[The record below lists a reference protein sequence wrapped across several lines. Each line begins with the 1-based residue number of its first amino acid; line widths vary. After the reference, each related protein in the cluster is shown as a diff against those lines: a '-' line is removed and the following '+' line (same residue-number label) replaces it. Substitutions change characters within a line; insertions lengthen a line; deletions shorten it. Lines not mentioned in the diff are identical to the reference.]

1 MLLNDVVN
9 YNHSIEKTNVNN
21 VNDFKELIKKIDK
34 RKNSIQ
40 RGIIEIQERAK
51 YRQDIRDNI
60 IKDIDH
66 LDYIENLKDYQIYYL
81 STVIE
86 QKKLFLFGESLL

>member
-66 LDYIENLKDYQIYYL
+66 LMII
-81 STVIE
+81 
-86 QKKLFLFGESLL
+86 